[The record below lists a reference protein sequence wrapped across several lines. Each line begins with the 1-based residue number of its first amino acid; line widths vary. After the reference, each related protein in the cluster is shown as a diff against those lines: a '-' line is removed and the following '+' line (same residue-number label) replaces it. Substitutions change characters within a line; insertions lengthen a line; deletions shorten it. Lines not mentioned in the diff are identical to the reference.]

1 MAVDDLAALRIDGIA
16 GSDERWTVPPDRALR
31 LQNVEWDERGGWE
44 RCGGTGK
51 ILRDVQGVNPFVGQ
65 GKINSMHWFTRHGVA
80 QQFLLFEM
88 GAKLVYF
95 DGSANSWVTLKTDR
109 YTSDSPWQKTQ
120 YAAIGDNCWIL
131 NGVNEPLRFDGRTCH
146 KAGFD
151 GPAPSVTAECW
162 SDGFN
167 WGTTFGG
174 LGLGDPGRPIAE
186 LLAAVQMAEGT
197 NAYGEYAWVLTE
209 INEFETE
216 SPPSVTYGSVKF
228 EIQWTSM
235 DEGEVQPRH
244 FAKIVIP
251 PPSHD
256 GVVRRRL
263 WRTINTFGLEAGEAK
278 TYYLCADDIAGQ
290 GSFAY
295 VDGLPDSAL
304 GEKLIPSNYGPFPRS
319 AKFMCTFAGHTFYG
333 GMADD
338 ATSLV
343 YSTEGNPENVPAS
356 NRIDLSGSKGGA
368 MTGMI
373 VFRNA
378 LVVFMHRAI
387 VLIMRGADGR
397 LIDKMI
403 SHQRGCA
410 APNSLKEIPG
420 VGLIFADTDGVYVF
434 TGTLQEADDPA
445 AFQRIDRGLGDTW
458 KWKINRSALM
468 NAWGEV
474 YHHKNEY
481 WLSVPYGGVP
491 DNKMVLVYHYLTGTW
506 SFRPNMNAACLVETH
521 DHRGYLF
528 LGSNDATGHPGVH
541 QYSSGYTTMDG
552 VAITAQYESA
562 WLDLG
567 GVYEHFTPRRIMA
580 RVLDYG
586 NGSLT
591 NLTYKNRRDD
601 AAINVGGQ
609 TRTMTNAEYT
619 LNARPVWG
627 TAQWSTSATWSRVAP
642 TVVTF
647 SPGSGEAGAVSTE
660 FKLVLSATSRCQF
673 IGLRLDIDP
682 GQRIP
687 TFDPVLATG
696 SQV

>member
-1 MAVDDLAALRIDGIA
+1 MAVDDLAALRIDGIT

-65 GKINSMHWFTRHGVA
+65 GKINSMHWFTRHGIA

-95 DGSANSWVTLKTDR
+95 DGSANNWVTLKTDR
-109 YTSDSPWQKTQ
+109 YTSDSPWQRTQ
-120 YAAIGDNCWIL
+120 YAAIGNNCWIL
-131 NGVNEPLRFDGRTCH
+131 NGVNEPIRFDGRTCH

-151 GPAPSVTAECW
+151 GPAPSVTAEGPI
-162 SDGFN
+162 DGFL
-167 WGTTFGG
+167 WGTIYKSIG
-174 LGLGDPGRPIAE
+174 LGEPGKPDRTIIPV
-186 LLAAVQMAEGT
+186 VQTEEGISAT
-197 NAYGEYAWVLTE
+197 GEYVYALTE
-209 INEFETE
+209 INEFGTE
-216 SPPSVTYGSVKF
+216 SAPSPIYGTVKW
-228 EIQWTSM
+228 ELSPVGMTASR
-235 DEGEVQPRH
+235 VQPRW
-244 FAKIVIP
+244 FARVRIP
-251 PPSHD
+251 EPSHA
-256 GVVRRRL
+256 GVVKRRL
-263 WRTINTFGLEAGEAK
+263 WRSVNLFGQGVQDAQKL
-278 TYYLCADDIAGQ
+278 YLCAERLGGT
-290 GSFAY
+290 GSFVH
-295 VDGLPDSAL
+295 VDALPDEML
-304 GEKLIPSNYGPFPRS
+304 GEELAPYEMGSFPTT
-319 AKFMCTFAGHTFYG
+319 AKYMVFFKGHAFYA

-338 ATSLV
+338 PGRLV
-343 YSTEGNPENVPAS
+343 YSNDRSPESVPSNNYFFLGDAS
-356 NRIDLSGSKGGA
+356 AGEITVMRE
-368 MTGMI
+368 
-373 VFRNA
+373 FRNT
-378 LVVFMHRAI
+378 LVVFKRRGVFM
-387 VLIMRGADGR
+387 IMSDGQGGFQQKTVSR
-397 LIDKMI
+397 R
-403 SHQRGCA
+403 HGCA
-410 APNSLKEIPG
+410 SPNSVREVPG
-420 VGLIFADTDGVYVF
+420 LGLVFADDNGVYALA
-434 TGTLQEADDPA
+434 GSLQEADNPA
-445 AFQRIDRGLGDTW
+445 AVTRIDGGLGDTW

-506 SFRPNMNAACLVETH
+506 SFRPNMNVACMVETH

-528 LGSNDATGHPGVH
+528 LGSNDASGHPGVH

-567 GVYEHFTPRRIMA
+567 GVYDHFTPRRVMA

-591 NLTYKNRRDD
+591 NLTYKDRRDD

-609 TRTMTNAEYT
+609 THTMTNSEYA

-673 IGLRLDIDP
+673 LGLRLGIDP